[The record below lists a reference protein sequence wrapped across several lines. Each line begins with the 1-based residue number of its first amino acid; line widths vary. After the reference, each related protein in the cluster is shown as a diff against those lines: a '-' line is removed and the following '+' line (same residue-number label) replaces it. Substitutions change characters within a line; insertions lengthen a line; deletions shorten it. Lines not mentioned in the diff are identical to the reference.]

1 MRLRVMN
8 VTLKK
13 ESLGQAAKEWPRYAA
28 NFKGK
33 GLRQLFFVADPETG
47 KALSVTLWDDQAAI
61 DRAENRPE
69 LKAQFQSFERFYA
82 GKPHWD
88 YYDVMAT
95 LDD

>member
-1 MRLRVMN
+1 MRLRVMT

-13 ESLGQAAKEWPRYAA
+13 DMLDQAADEWPRYAA
-28 NFKGK
+28 NFKGQ
-33 GLRQLFFVADPETG
+33 GLRQLYFVADPQTG
-47 KALSVTLWDDQAAI
+47 EALSVTLWDNQAAI

-82 GKPHWD
+82 STPRWD

-95 LDD
+95 LDG